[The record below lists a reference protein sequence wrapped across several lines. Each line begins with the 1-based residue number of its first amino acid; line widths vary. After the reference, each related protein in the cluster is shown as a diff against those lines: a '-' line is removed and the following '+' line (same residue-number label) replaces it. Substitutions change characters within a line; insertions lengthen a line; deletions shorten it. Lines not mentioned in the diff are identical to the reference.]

1 MKKLAIISTHPIQYN
16 APLFRLLSEN
26 RNSRLKVF
34 YTWSQ
39 AEKPVFDPGFGLV
52 VSWDIPLLEGYDYQ
66 FVQNTS
72 NKPGSN
78 HFSGIKNP
86 GLIAAI
92 DFYRPDAILV
102 FGWSFQSHLACL
114 RHYKGKIPV
123 FFRGDSTLLDDKPIL
138 KKLLRRILLTWVYRH
153 IDYALYV
160 GKNNKEYFLENG
172 LKKEQLV
179 FAPHAIDNQRFIED
193 VKLYETEALKRRV
206 ELGIEDKDSV
216 ILFAGKLEDKKDPGL
231 LLRLADSVPGP
242 DIRFL
247 IVGNGHLEKEL
258 KEMGAKD
265 SRIIF
270 LDFQNQ
276 RSMPVIYRMADIFIL
291 PSVRNETWG
300 LAINEAMICKRPVIA
315 SAKVGC
321 VPDLVIDG
329 VTGLVFVPGPNG
341 EEKVSGFIKEN
352 IRDKDKLRKMG
363 TAAYEK
369 IQEYSFQKVVFSISE
384 LMEGV

>member
-369 IQEYSFQKVVFSISE
+369 IQEYSFQKVVISISE
-384 LMEGV
+384 LMKGV